1 MSSRP
6 SHSEGSGLCSSLYM
20 LLFDML
26 QLLYISHVSPN
37 VCCDNTDYKFTLHC
51 FLLVANNLRQGLSQL
66 DRSIAIIV
74 NSGV

>member
-6 SHSEGSGLCSSLYM
+6 VYLAGSHLCSSLYM
-20 LLFDML
+20 LLLHML
-26 QLLYISHVSPN
+26 QLLYISQVSLN

-51 FLLVANNLRQGLSQL
+51 FSFVANNLRQGLSQL